1 MRVLVT
7 GADGFVGGHL
17 CEALEAAGDV
27 VLPLCGS
34 SHSRLVST
42 CAHAQVID
50 IRDPQAVREAV
61 LRARPDAIIHMAAVS
76 SVARS
81 HSEPADT
88 FEVNARGTLSL
99 CLAARA
105 LESPVRVLLVSSG
118 EVYGVV
124 TNDLADEETRL
135 APLSPYAA
143 SKAAAEIVAFQFAR
157 SYGLHVVCARPFT
170 HLGAGQA
177 PTFAIP
183 SFARQLVAV
192 RQSGGSGTLSV
203 GDLEPI
209 RDFSHVRDVVSAYR
223 LLLDRAPS
231 GETYNVCSGEGRSVR
246 SVLDELIELTQV
258 TVDVRVDPSKLRP
271 TEIPRLVGNP
281 AKLHALGWTPRWTVR
296 DALADVLAEVT
307 KAQAHPS

>member
-17 CEALEAAGDV
+17 CEALDAAGDV

-34 SHSRLVST
+34 SHSKLVST
-42 CAHAQVID
+42 RTAQVVD
-50 IRDPQAVREAV
+50 IRNPKAVRDAV
-61 LRARPDAIIHMAAVS
+61 LSARPDAIIHLAAVS

-81 HSEPADT
+81 HVEPAET

-99 CLAARA
+99 CLAARS

-118 EVYGVV
+118 EVYG
-124 TNDLADEETRL
+124 TIAGKADEEMRL

-143 SKAAAEIVAFQFAR
+143 SKAAAELVAFQFAR

-177 PTFAIP
+177 PTFAVP

-209 RDFSHVRDVVSAYR
+209 RDFSHVRDVVAAYR
-223 LLLDRAPS
+223 LLLERAPS
-231 GETYNVCSGEGRSVR
+231 GETYNVCSGEDRSVR

-258 TVDVRVDPSKLRP
+258 SVDVRVDPTKLRP

-281 AKLHALGWTPRWTVR
+281 AKLHALGWMPRWTVR
-296 DALADVLAEVT
+296 DALADVLAEV
-307 KAQAHPS
+307 QP

>member
-34 SHSRLVST
+34 SESKLVAT
-42 CAHAQVID
+42 CADAQVVD
-50 IRDPQAVREAV
+50 IRNPKAVRDAV
-61 LRARPDAIIHMAAVS
+61 LRAGPEAIVHLAAVS

-81 HSEPADT
+81 HAEPAET
-88 FEVNARGTLSL
+88 FEVNSRGALHV

-105 LESPVRVLLVSSG
+105 LRSNVRVLLVSSG
-118 EVYGVV
+118 EVYGIV
-124 TNDLADEETRL
+124 AGKAHEETRL

-177 PTFAIP
+177 STFAIP

-192 RQSGGSGTLSV
+192 KQSGGTGTLSV
-203 GDLEPI
+203 GDLEPV
-209 RDFSHVRDVVSAYR
+209 RDFSHVRDVVAAYR
-223 LLLDRAPS
+223 LLLERAPS
-231 GETYNVCSGEGRSVR
+231 GETYNVCSGEGRAVR

-258 TVDVRVDPSKLRP
+258 SVDVRVDPSKLRP

-296 DALADVLAEVT
+296 DALADVLAEV
-307 KAQAHPS
+307 QP